1 MLKSSAEDEDDR
13 MDELSNDEDAI
24 WETSDRRLL
33 ELQML
38 AQAPDEDTT
47 DLAFLY
53 HWYGFLTVE
62 PITQV
67 DNLLQLTKPS
77 ARRITG
83 LKADGLDKG
92 LEHINAFI
100 TSVL

>member
-1 MLKSSAEDEDDR
+1 M
-13 MDELSNDEDAI
+13 
-24 WETSDRRLL
+24 
-33 ELQML
+33 
-38 AQAPDEDTT
+38 

-53 HWYGFLTVE
+53 RQYGFLTVE
-62 PITQV
+62 PITQP

-77 ARRITG
+77 VQRITG
-83 LKADGLDKG
+83 LKADGLDEG